1 MSRSASLAAAFLAV
15 AATPAAA
22 QEARDV
28 HTRVVD
34 IEVTVSSLDDSVRET
49 ETGPEVRFRLAADVL
64 FAFDSARLD
73 AGAMTRLD
81 QVSARLRREEP
92 ARVRVV
98 GYTDS
103 KGTDAYNVRLS
114 RRRAEAVHAALA
126 RELGSD
132 APAFEVR
139 GRGEASPVAPNT
151 KADGSDNP
159 AGRARNR
166 RVEIIFPRAG

>member
-1 MSRSASLAAAFLAV
+1 MSRSASLATAFLAL
-15 AATPAAA
+15 AAAPAAA
-22 QEARDV
+22 QEARDI

-49 ETGPEVRFRLAADVL
+49 EAGPEVRFRLAADVL

-73 AGAMTRLD
+73 AGARNRLD
-81 QVSARLRREEP
+81 QVSARLRREQP
-92 ARVRVV
+92 RRVRIV

-103 KGTDAYNVRLS
+103 KGSDAYNLRLS

-126 RELGSD
+126 SE
-132 APAFEVR
+132 APAFDVR
-139 GRGEASPVAPNT
+139 GRGEADPVAPNT
-151 KADGSDNP
+151 RPDGSDNP
-159 AGRARNR
+159 RGRARNR